1 MHFINFIAISF
12 SIELFL
18 WMLGS
23 FLIGYIFAMTFY
35 SKNSPAPIQ
44 NIEPTIQNNNFI
56 REKDIDDEPQE
67 LIIRARKTVDRGGVE
82 IKKPEK
88 LNFKRIGT
96 ASEDDK
102 DDLSKIKGVGS
113 FIEKKLNS
121 IGIFTY
127 KQISNF
133 TEKDIETV
141 TNLIQFFPGR
151 IKRDNWKAQAEQLL
165 NINTDE

>member
-1 MHFINFIAISF
+1 MHFTNFIAISF

-23 FLIGYIFAMTFY
+23 FLIGYLFAMVFY
-35 SKNSPAPIQ
+35 SKGISNPIENLEPEIQ
-44 NIEPTIQNNNFI
+44 NTGLQEKNF
-56 REKDIDDEPQE
+56 DDEPLE
-67 LIIRARKTVDRGGVE
+67 LIIRARKTVDRGGIEV
-82 IKKPEK
+82 KKPER

-165 NINTDE
+165 KAEE